1 MKIFEVI
8 GTPPREDLESLD
20 DGPMKE
26 VGAKVG
32 WEVVLAESRPGAGRA
47 LPGDVRCECVG

>member
-26 VGAKVG
+26 VGA
-32 WEVVLAESRPGAGRA
+32 ERRCHVVLAESGAGA
-47 LPGDVRCECVG
+47 EGQLPRDVRFERIG